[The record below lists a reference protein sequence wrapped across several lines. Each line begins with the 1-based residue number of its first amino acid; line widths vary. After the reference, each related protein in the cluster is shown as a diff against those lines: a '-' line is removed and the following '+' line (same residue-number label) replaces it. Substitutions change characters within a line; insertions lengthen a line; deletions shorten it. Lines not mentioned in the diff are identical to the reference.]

1 MSGSGLARTVSFVVL
16 THGGAASSSA
26 HRDGTDKAARVGMDA
41 LRAGGAP
48 LDAVVEACRV
58 LEDDERFNAGT
69 GSNLR
74 FDGRTIEMD
83 AALMDSNGRFGGVA
97 CVQNVRHPVLV
108 ARAVLE
114 SPHNLLVGAGATRL
128 ARKLGL
134 PQHDPWT
141 QRAQD
146 KFDRL
151 KAKLLAGGTDP
162 ADCEWDLATL
172 EKAWNYDTPFSEALG
187 EKDTVGAVA
196 TDGARFA
203 AALSTGGT
211 MATLLGRV
219 GDVPL
224 PGCGLHA
231 GPAGAVCVTGDGDHL
246 ARALLASRVYAELE
260 RGTSCEAARDKA
272 ISLFPPRVDV
282 GLILVTRTGSSG
294 GSNRD
299 MAWSALVED
308 SA

>member
-1 MSGSGLARTVSFVVL
+1 MVL
-16 THGGAASSSA
+16 THGGAASDGR
-26 HRDGTDKAARVGMDA
+26 HRDGTDLAARAGMDA
-41 LRAGGAP
+41 LHAGGSP
-48 LDAVVEACRV
+48 LDAVVEACRL

-74 FDGRTIEMD
+74 FDGRSIEMD
-83 AALMDSNGRFGGVA
+83 ASLMDSDGRFGAVA
-97 CVQNVRHPVLV
+97 CIQGVRNPVLV
-108 ARAVLE
+108 ARAVLD
-114 SPHNLLVGAGATRL
+114 SPHNLVAGEGATRL
-128 ARKLGL
+128 ARRLG
-134 PQHDPWT
+134 HTAYDPWT

-151 KAKLLAGGTDP
+151 RAKLRAGNIDP
-162 ADCEWDLATL
+162 AECEWDLAAL
-172 EKAWNYDTPFSEALG
+172 EKAWNFEEPFSAALG

-196 TDGARFA
+196 TDGVRFA
-203 AALSTGGT
+203 ASLSTGGT

-260 RGTSCEAARDKA
+260 GGATCEAARDKA
-272 ISLFPPRVDV
+272 ISLFPHRVDV
-282 GLILVTRTGSSG
+282 GLILVTRSGWSG

-308 SA
+308 PR